1 MEHTGLGFVAMWIAM
16 SVVMMVP
23 TALRPARRIAAGNPR
38 RGFGFLSGY
47 ALLWAATAVIAYPI
61 VAFVPW
67 NPVTLFL
74 AWIAV
79 GGYQLL
85 PSTSRH
91 LRACRALPVTEV
103 PARAGVR
110 YAISCISAC
119 LPLMIVAMATVHGAG
134 VPTVIAIAAMALV
147 MAYIMWEKS
156 PLATFGAIRFSGA
169 MMIAIAAITF
179 TSGALPNH
187 ESHSALVSIDR

>member
-1 MEHTGLGFVAMWIAM
+1 MEHSGLGFVAMWIAM

-23 TALRPARRIAAGNPR
+23 TALRHARRIAVGNPR
-38 RGFGFLSGY
+38 RGFTFLAGY

-61 VAFVPW
+61 VALVPW

-74 AWIAV
+74 AWVAV

-91 LRACRALPVTEV
+91 LRSCRALATTEI
-103 PARAGVR
+103 PAQAGVR

-119 LPLMIVAMATVHGAG
+119 LPLMIVAMATVHGTG
-134 VPTVIAIAAMALV
+134 VPLVIAIAAMALV
-147 MAYIMWEKS
+147 MGYIMWEKS
-156 PLATFGAIRFSGA
+156 PRATFGAIRFSGA
-169 MMIAIAAITF
+169 MMIALAAITF

-187 ESHSALVSIDR
+187 ESHSALLSNDR

>member
-1 MEHTGLGFVAMWIAM
+1 MEHSGLGFVAMWIAM

-38 RGFGFLSGY
+38 KGFSFLTGY
-47 ALLWAATAVIAYPI
+47 ALLWSATAVVAYPI
-61 VAFVPW
+61 VALVPW
-67 NPVTLFL
+67 NPLALFI
-74 AWIAV
+74 AWVAV
-79 GGYQLL
+79 GAYQLL

-91 LRACRALPVTEV
+91 LRACRALHATEF

-134 VPTVIAIAAMALV
+134 VPLAIAIAAMVLV
-147 MAYIMWEKS
+147 MGYIMWEKS
-156 PLATFGAIRFSGA
+156 SLATFGAIRFSGA

-187 ESHSALVSIDR
+187 ESHSALLVNDR

>member
-47 ALLWAATAVIAYPI
+47 ALLWAGTAVIAYPI
-61 VAFVPW
+61 VTFVPW

-91 LRACRALPVTEV
+91 LRACRALPLTEA
-103 PARAGVR
+103 PSRAGVR
-110 YAISCISAC
+110 YALSCISAC

-134 VPTVIAIAAMALV
+134 VPLAIAIAAMVLV
-147 MAYIMWEKS
+147 MGYIMWEKS
-156 PLATFGAIRFSGA
+156 SLATFAAIRFSGA

-187 ESHSALVSIDR
+187 ESHSALVSFDR